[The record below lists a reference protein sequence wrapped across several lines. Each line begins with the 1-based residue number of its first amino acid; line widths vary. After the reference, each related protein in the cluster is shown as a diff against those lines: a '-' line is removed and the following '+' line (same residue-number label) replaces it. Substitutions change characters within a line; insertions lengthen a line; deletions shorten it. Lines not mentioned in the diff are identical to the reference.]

1 MGLILLKV
9 VGKTMA
15 DGMSVLLPT
24 NNWKIIKQYA
34 CRQDG
39 RVKTHTQG
47 QFVGF
52 YALVQL

>member
-9 VGKTMA
+9 DGKTKP
-15 DGMSVLLPT
+15 DGMSVLLST

-39 RVKTHTQG
+39 RVKTHIQG

>member
-1 MGLILLKV
+1 MDLILWRV

-15 DGMSVLLPT
+15 DGMSVLLST

-39 RVKTHTQG
+39 RVKTHIQG